1 MGGSRPAWSR
11 ESGFLRA
18 VSGGNDFSP
27 DWAFV
32 GSTGGGVRVAVVD
45 SGIDADH
52 PLLEGSVDEAA
63 AVEFRVSAD
72 GQVVRVD
79 GPHDDVYGHGTA
91 CAGIIHALA
100 PDAEIT
106 SVRVVDESL
115 RGKAAAF
122 HAGLEWAVEAGYD
135 IINLSL
141 GAAKR
146 EWALAFHDVC
156 DRGYFANSFIVTAAN
171 NVNRDS
177 FPSLYASVT
186 SVASNTSTDPLR
198 FHFNPDPP
206 TEFLARGIDVQVP
219 WLDGTSI
226 TTTGNSFA
234 APHIAA
240 FAALIKA
247 KHPDLRPFQ
256 IKTALWAASANVRDA
271 DPTTAGRTARVTV
284 GAARPTLRTGAGLG
298 PRRSVIGVT
307 GPGGVAS
314 VDEPGWAEAVRRE
327 RQEIQSLMEG
337 YDVGDLV
344 DRGPWGPVWAARHE
358 GQAVAIRRLD
368 PNLASDPTMRE
379 RFAASVRIAAGI
391 RHPHVL
397 PILDLREAEDFAVT
411 VMPLCPTNLARWRLE
426 QAAVEPAAA
435 GAAALSLLNGLHEA
449 HACGIFHGDL
459 RPENALIDERN
470 RVVVSDVGIAAA
482 LSSDARTSAAPNDP
496 RTWAYLAPEQ
506 IDGTAI
512 GAYTDVHAV
521 GLTLC
526 KLLTGELP
534 WPRVES
540 LGAMVRQ
547 RATEEPRPVADIDPS
562 VPAALA
568 DLIDAATAIEPADRP
583 TSARAFAQL
592 LGQVLD
598 HELGRGWLTTQPLV
612 VRDDL
617 GHDGVAVGR

>member
-27 DWAFV
+27 GWAFA
-32 GSTGGGVRVAVVD
+32 GSTGAGVRVAVVD

-52 PLLEGSVDEAA
+52 PFLDGAVDQAA
-63 AVEFRVSAD
+63 AVEFRVAGD
-72 GQVVRVD
+72 GQVMRLD

-100 PDAEIT
+100 PGAVIT

-122 HAGLEWAVEAGYD
+122 HAGLEWAVEEGYD

-219 WLDGTSI
+219 WLDGTTI

-247 KHPDLRPFQ
+247 KHPELRPFQ

-271 DPTTAGRTARVTV
+271 DPAASGRSARVTV
-284 GAARPTLRTGAGLG
+284 AGARPTLRTGVGLG
-298 PRRSVIGVT
+298 PRRTALGVT
-307 GPGGVAS
+307 GPAGAS
-314 VDEPGWAEAVRRE
+314 PSDHQGWAEAVRRE

-344 DRGPWGPVWAARHE
+344 DRGPWGPVWAARYE

-397 PILDLREAEDFAVT
+397 PILDLREADDFAVT
-411 VMPLCPTNLARWRLE
+411 VMPLCPTNLARWRTE
-426 QAAVEPAAA
+426 QTTVEPAAA
-435 GAAALSLLNGLHEA
+435 GAAGLSLLSGLHQA

-506 IDGTAI
+506 VDGTAI

-547 RATEEPRPVADIDPS
+547 RATEQPRLVADIDLS
-562 VPAALA
+562 VPPALA
-568 DLIDAATAIEPADRP
+568 ALIDAATAVEPADRP
-583 TSARAFAQL
+583 PSALAFARRL
-592 LGQVLD
+592 REALD
-598 HELGRGWLTTQPLV
+598 HELGAGWLSTQPLV
-612 VRDDL
+612 VRDD
-617 GHDGVAVGR
+617 VEASAT